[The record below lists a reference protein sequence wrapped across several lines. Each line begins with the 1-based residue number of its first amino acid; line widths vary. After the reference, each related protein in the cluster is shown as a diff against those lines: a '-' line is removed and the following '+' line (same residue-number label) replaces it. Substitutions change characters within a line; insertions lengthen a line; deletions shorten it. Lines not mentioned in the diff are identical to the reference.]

1 MEKDQ
6 FIVSLLVNNYFG
18 VLTRVASLFSRRGF
32 NIDSLTVGET
42 EDTRLS
48 RMTIVSRGDDYVKDQ
63 IVKQSE
69 KLVDVKTAQLMDEDR
84 VLVRELLI
92 IKIGAD
98 RDQRSEILEAVNA
111 FRASVIDFAPASLSV
126 ELTGE
131 PHKLNAFIEYVRPYG
146 IIELCRTG
154 PTAIGRS
161 GYCLQSMQNLSQ
173 EEENHG

>member
-6 FIVSLLVNNYFG
+6 FIISLLVNNYFG
-18 VLTRVASLFSRRGF
+18 VLTRVSSLFSRRGF

-42 EDTRLS
+42 DDTHFS
-48 RMTIVSRGDDYVKDQ
+48 RMTIVSRGDEYTKDQ
-63 IVKQSE
+63 IIKQSE
-69 KLVDVKTAQLMDEDR
+69 KLVDVKTAQLMDEEKI
-84 VLVRELLI
+84 LVRELLI
-92 IKIGAD
+92 IKIGAG
-98 RDQRSEILEAVNA
+98 RGQRSEIMEAVNA
-111 FRASVIDFAPASLSV
+111 FRASIIDFAPESLSV

-161 GYCLQSMQNLSQ
+161 GYCLQNIQNQSQ